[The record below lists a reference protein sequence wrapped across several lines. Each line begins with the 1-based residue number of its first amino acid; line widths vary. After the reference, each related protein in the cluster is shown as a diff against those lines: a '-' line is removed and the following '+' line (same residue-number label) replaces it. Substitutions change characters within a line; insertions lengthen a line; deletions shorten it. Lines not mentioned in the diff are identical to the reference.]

1 MIRFFSIND
10 PYRLLPLCAMMLLFG
25 GVIHFMLPDIALTEI
40 NGIIVGEMMNDGKQL
55 YAEIWTSISPISAF
69 AEWILIKAGGR
80 SIGLRHTLAVL
91 LLCGQMGLFAI
102 LLNRNQAFDQQG
114 YLPALFFACI
124 VFISLD
130 SIFMSREILA
140 SGFLLLTLD
149 RLFRQLQFRNQKDS
163 ILHLV
168 GFYLGLA
175 SLCSFTYIIFFPA
188 VFLILAIGSILTFR
202 MMLLLIIGF
211 LFPHCLVNIIWFS
224 FGEWTALWNNYYL
237 TSLGLQTISFISIKS
252 LLYLYAVPLTYFSLL
267 LIFIS
272 RHIRLTRYQSQIFL
286 IMLVWLGFGI
296 VEVILTSQRTAQSLI
311 VCAPPTAFLITHFI
325 LRIRKRWIAEI
336 AVLVFFAGTLSV
348 CILSLQKRIPEI
360 SFEQYFTGKN
370 RVSFKNKRILSLT
383 DDLSVF
389 KNNQVAT
396 YFPEWKISAP
406 LFRDPGFYENVIVL
420 NNAFR
425 RDPPD
430 IIIDPE
436 NLMPGVFRYLPELS
450 FRYRKSGSNYIR
462 NN

>member
-1 MIRFFSIND
+1 
-10 PYRLLPLCAMMLLFG
+10 MMLLFG

-40 NGIIVGEMMNDGKQL
+40 NGIIVGEMMNDGKSL
-55 YAEIWTSISPISAF
+55 YAEIWTSISPISAL

-80 SIGLRHTLAVL
+80 SVGLRHTITVI

-114 YLPALFFACI
+114 YLPAFFFACV

-140 SGFLLLTLD
+140 SGFLLLSLD

-175 SLCSFTYIIFFPA
+175 SLCSFSYTIFFPA
-188 VFLILAIGSILTFR
+188 VFLILAIASTLSFR
-202 MMLLLIIGF
+202 MMMLLLTGF
-211 LFPHCLVNIIWFS
+211 LFPHLLVNIIWFS
-224 FGEWTALWNNYYL
+224 FGAWSALWNNYYL
-237 TSLGLQTISFISIKS
+237 ASLGLQTSSFISLKS
-252 LLYLYAVPLTYFSLL
+252 LLYLYAVPLVYFFLL

-272 RHIRLTRYQSQIFL
+272 RHIRLTRYQSQIFI
-286 IMLVWLGFGI
+286 IMLTWLGFGI
-296 VEVILTSQRTAQSLI
+296 LEVILTSQRTAQSLI

-325 LRIRKRWIAEI
+325 LRIRKRWFAEI
-336 AVLVFFAGTLSV
+336 AVLTFFAGTVSICL
-348 CILSLQKRIPEI
+348 LSLENRIPQI
-360 SFEQYFTGKN
+360 SFEEYFTGKN
-370 RVSFKNKRILSLT
+370 RTTFKNKRVLSLT

-396 YFPEWKISAP
+396 YFPEWKISES
-406 LFRDPGFYENVIVL
+406 LFRDPGYYENIIVL

-430 IIIDPE
+430 IIVDPE

-450 FRYRKSGSNYIR
+450 FQYRKSGSNYIR